1 MRRHRKEVIT
11 VLTAGIN
18 DTVLSQSN
26 GGKFVNTKLNTGE
39 FDLVMALMQLLL
51 LPGPSVR
58 LQTRDES
65 GERGVSATGPA
76 GLDLVAPLVPED
88 PQKDGAELMQV
99 VCLPGWHPPASAIVD
114 NSGVAVQQLPQGT
127 VLPHGM
133 QANPTAMAEQN
144 QETVP
149 NEAVAI
155 TGKPLQQL
163 SIPTPEQGPILLQ
176 KTGLPQAVENGVKQ
190 GSNPACEQNE
200 TAVKPAGG
208 EIKEA
213 VLDPQAG
220 SRVSLMGNIFQAKQ
234 TENNHASK
242 NRVQKALVAD
252 ETVQLVGKESG
263 ANQKNAALLK
273 TYGSAQTEPFK
284 SGSRPEFVSAIESS
298 LQPHTAP
305 AGTILSTANLAESTE
320 RIPLPDLQ
328 ERLAQEIKNAL
339 STARGEVQR
348 QVQLKLEPE
357 HLGQLTIKLFFNK
370 DALSAHFYTDNNHVR
385 EILEGSL
392 HHLRDSL
399 SQHDL
404 RLNEAI
410 VFAGDDGRGG
420 GMGRSF
426 EGRNGPAWSYRGSN
440 DRTYADTQVESANT
454 LTATTDSLLVNYL
467 I

>member
-1 MRRHRKEVIT
+1 M
-11 VLTAGIN
+11 LTAAIN

-51 LPGPSVR
+51 MPGPSVR
-58 LQTRDES
+58 LQTQNES
-65 GERGVSATGPA
+65 GERRVSATGPA
-76 GLDLVAPLVPED
+76 GLDLVAPLVPEE
-88 PQKDGAELMQV
+88 PQKDGAELTQV
-99 VCLPGWHPPASAIVD
+99 VCLPGWHPPAGATVD
-114 NSGVAVQQLPQGT
+114 NAGVAVQQLPQGAA
-127 VLPHGM
+127 LSYGM
-133 QANPTAMAEQN
+133 QATPTAMTGQN

-163 SIPTPEQGPILLQ
+163 SITVPEQGPIILQ

-213 VLDPQAG
+213 VLDPQAV
-220 SRVSLMGNIFQAKQ
+220 SRVSLVGNMFQAKQ
-234 TENNHASK
+234 TENNHASE
-242 NRVQKALVAD
+242 NRVQKALVVD

-273 TYGSAQTEPFK
+273 TYGSEQIEPFK
-284 SGSRPEFVSAIESS
+284 SGSGPEFVGAIENS
-298 LQPHTAP
+298 LQPNTAP

-339 STARGEVQR
+339 STAKGEVQR

-370 DALSAHFYTDNNHVR
+370 DALSAHFYTENNYVR

-440 DRTYADTQVESANT
+440 DRTYADTQVEPANT
-454 LTATTDSLLVNYL
+454 LTATTGSLLVNYL